1 MAKEVVLASIRSG
14 PENVEVMK
22 EPYEKAL
29 KNEWESIKT
38 VYQNKRS
45 ALFHSL
51 TPSGD
56 TVFHIAAYKG
66 SIELLR
72 VLFEMAPEPRK
83 WEVLTIKNIHGNT
96 LLHEAATSKNSEAA
110 KFLLENADGEQATM
124 LMNQNESGETP
135 LYRAAA
141 LGTKATVEYLANAV
155 EMEVGTLQ
163 GNFTRGYDNLP
174 ILHIAVS
181 NEQFET
187 AIWLLDKDPDLAML
201 KDSEKTCLHLL
212 ASMSTAFKSSSKK
225 MSGFKEF
232 IYRYIPNDLLY
243 SDETDQHVPCQ
254 CCKTR
259 KDHQPMTGFSMHC
272 CFWNHFR
279 IRFWRFLEE
288 WNYIKELREKKR
300 KHELVAILADTL
312 VKKDSSSWRNYYKSE
327 VNNTKICFLR
337 DKETVGGE
345 ESGVASPQTGG
356 IGTAVVSPSDAPLII
371 AASTGILEIVEM
383 IHKEYPQALEHVTQN
398 GQNILHVAILYR
410 KYHIYEYLKDKGGA
424 MKLRLDLGI
433 DNDGETILHKA
444 ARTEYYHEENKWTAA
459 LTLQEEIT
467 WFKDVAKMVPASY
480 TIHRNKNNKTARELF
495 KDQHKEQL
503 KDAQEWVKNT
513 CQSCSAVAVLVATVV
528 YTAAFTAPGGFN
540 EYGRP
545 IFEERPLYSFFTVVD
560 VAGLASS
567 LTSVVLFLSVL
578 TSSLDLKDFKND
590 IPRKLSF
597 GFLFLSFAIATT
609 VLSFTAAIILTV
621 HLKKA
626 WTTSLTYAAA
636 FLPVAVYAI
645 VQCGLYIEYFKI
657 AFISIFDFVKKFL
670 PGI

>member
-38 VYQNKRS
+38 VYQNKRG

-51 TPSGD
+51 TPRGD

-72 VLFEMAPEPRK
+72 VLFEMVPEPRK
-83 WEVLTIKNIHGNT
+83 WEVLTMKNIHGNT
-96 LLHEAATSKNSEAA
+96 LLHEAATSKNVEAA
-110 KFLLENADGEQATM
+110 KFLLENADGEQAAM

-141 LGTKATVEYLANAV
+141 LGAKATVEYLANAV

-163 GNFTRGYDNLP
+163 GNFIRGYDNLP
-174 ILHIAVS
+174 VLHIAVS

-187 AIWLLDKDPDLAML
+187 AIWLLDKDPELAML
-201 KDSEKTCLHLL
+201 KDSDKTCLHLL
-212 ASMSTAFKSSSKK
+212 GSMSTAFKSSSKK
-225 MSGFKEF
+225 ISGFKEF
-232 IYRYIPNDLLY
+232 IYRFIPNDLLY

-259 KDHQPMTGFSMHC
+259 KDHQPMT
-272 CFWNHFR
+272 
-279 IRFWRFLEE
+279 E
-288 WNYIKELREKKR
+288 WNYIKEIREKKR
-300 KHELVAILADTL
+300 KYELVGILADAL

-327 VNNTKICFLR
+327 VYNTNICFLR

-345 ESGVASPQTGG
+345 ESGEASSQTGG

-410 KYHIYEYLKDKGGA
+410 QYHIYEYLKDKEKGGA
-424 MKLRLDLGI
+424 MNLRLALGM

-444 ARTEYYHEENKWTAA
+444 ARTEYYHEGNKWTVA
-459 LTLQEEIT
+459 LNLQEEIT
-467 WFKDVAKMVPASY
+467 WFKDVAKMLPASY
-480 TIHRNKNNKTARELF
+480 TIHRNKKNKTARQLF

-597 GFLFLSFAIATT
+597 GFLFLTFAIATT

-645 VQCGLYIEYFKI
+645 VQCGLYIKYFKI
-657 AFISIFDFVKKFL
+657 ALISIFDFVKKFL